1 VLVLWGLI
9 THGTYAGT
17 GDEPHYAMIA
27 HSIAFDRDFDLA
39 NNYADQQNLV
49 FGGALDPGNHAVRG
63 KDGTL
68 RPVHDV
74 GLPLLFAPYYAAAYW
89 IAQQAG
95 THLPPRVLQR
105 AKLNQTVILRHLLS
119 FAMIAIT
126 AWIAVQLFT
135 VFVSLSGPAPSK
147 PGVRRVEGHPTRAAW
162 WAALFVL
169 TPPLLSHSFL
179 FFTEIL
185 SAAITLWVVRSTR
198 RSPVPRTVA
207 ALAGA
212 ATGLLFLI
220 HARNAGLVI
229 GLGAIAVW
237 QWFRRDR
244 IALGLFAVGAT
255 VALAARTAVTFHFW
269 GTWLTTP
276 IAWFGSTPGVVAWLT
291 ELSTRLLG
299 WLLDPEHGLLPYAP
313 IYALLPFGWVAL
325 YRKDRAFAI
334 ALTLVVVAYVGCMA
348 IPSINLHGWRGGWS
362 PAARFLVPIVPLLA
376 IAVFAYAGT
385 SPKLK
390 VPVAVL
396 LAVQIA
402 ANAFFWQ
409 HPKLLWNDGDGVSA
423 VALYVRGATK

>member
-1 VLVLWGLI
+1 MLVLWGLI

-39 NNYADQQNLV
+39 NNYADPHNLV
-49 FGGALDPGNHAVRG
+49 FGGELDPGNHALPG

-74 GLPLLFAPYYAAAYW
+74 GLPIVFAPYYAAAYW
-89 IAQQAG
+89 AAQQAG
-95 THLPPRVLQR
+95 AHLPPRLLQR

-119 FAMIAIT
+119 FAMIALT
-126 AWIAVQLFT
+126 AWIAMQLFT
-135 VFVSLSGPAPSK
+135 VFDAISRRPA
-147 PGVRRVEGHPTRAAW
+147 RAAW

-185 SAAITLWVVRSTR
+185 SAAITLWIVRSML

-207 ALAGA
+207 AVAGG

-244 IALGLFAVGAT
+244 IALGLFAACAAT
-255 VALAARTAVTFHFW
+255 ALAVRTAVTFHFW

-276 IAWFGSTPGVVAWLT
+276 IAWFGSAPGGVAWIT
-291 ELSTRLLG
+291 ELLTRLLG
-299 WLLDPEHGLLPYAP
+299 WLFDPEHGLLPYAP

-325 YRKDRAFAI
+325 YRKDRALAI
-334 ALTLVVVAYVGCMA
+334 ALTLVAVAYVGCMA
-348 IPSINLHGWRGGWS
+348 MPSINPHGWRGGWS

-376 IAVFAYAGT
+376 TAIFAYAGT
-385 SPKLK
+385 SPKPN
-390 VPVAVL
+390 VPVAAL
-396 LAVQIA
+396 LAIQIA
-402 ANAFFWQ
+402 ANVFFWQ

-423 VALYVRGATK
+423 VALYARGAEMK